1 MEDRLNYNT
10 VIAKTSRG
18 GKNPSNKKNLVPRQ
32 ERRKKGNEEQMGE
45 GRLGGW
51 SEQMGLG
58 RLGDWSGKGKDV
70 SDFRGGKLASI

>member
-1 MEDRLNYNT
+1 MEDCLNYNT
-10 VIAKTSRG
+10 VIAKTIRG

-45 GRLGGW
+45 GRLG
-51 SEQMGLG
+51 
-58 RLGDWSGKGKDV
+58 DWSGKGKDI